1 MVCNKLDNQK
11 SSPKRIINKSNIDS
25 KTSKKCK
32 GFYKI
37 AEEKS
42 CDVEEDEKGSC
53 VSKKKKFK

>member
-1 MVCNKLDNQK
+1 MVCNKLNNQK

-25 KTSKKCK
+25 KTNKKCK

-37 AEEKS
+37 AEEKR

-53 VSKKKKFK
+53 VSKKKKIK